1 MSVRIRSLHIYPVK
15 SCAGIDLSESPI
27 DQAGLA
33 FDRRWMV
40 VSGGQF
46 LTQRQLP
53 AMALVQTALDDTHL
67 HLSAPGMADLAVALD
82 GAALHG
88 EPQVVTVWRDTMPAR
103 RDSAQAA
110 AWFSQ
115 FLRRPCEFLRIDV
128 AGAQRSASAEWVG
141 GWLQRHPE
149 EAAGYAQRN
158 LFGFA
163 DGFPLLIAN
172 QSSLDALNGKLA
184 AQGKAAVPM
193 DRFRPN
199 IVVEG
204 ELEAYEED
212 HVASMSVGAVRMAL
226 VKPCTRCSIPDVDQA
241 TGVQHDEPGLTL
253 AATHR
258 LDLGVVFGQNA
269 IVAAPAGSV
278 LRIGDAVDV
287 EFEF

>member
-1 MSVRIRSLHIYPVK
+1 MSLRIRSLHIYPVK
-15 SCAGIDLSESPI
+15 SCAGIDLSESPV

-53 AMALVQTALDDTHL
+53 AMALVKTALDGTHL
-67 HLSAPGMADLAVALD
+67 HLSAPGMPDLAVALD
-82 GAALHG
+82 GAGLHG
-88 EPQVVTVWRDTMPAR
+88 DPQAVTVWRDTMPAQ

-115 FLRRPCEFLRIDV
+115 YLQRPCEFLRIDV
-128 AGAQRSASAEWVG
+128 AGAQRAASAQWVG

-149 EAAGYAQRN
+149 DASHYAERN

-172 QSSLDALNGKLA
+172 QASLDELNGKLA
-184 AQGKAAVPM
+184 AKGKAPVTM
-193 DRFRPN
+193 DRFRAN

-204 ELEAYEED
+204 ELDAYEED

-226 VKPCTRCSIPDVDQA
+226 VKPCTRCTIPDVDQA
-241 TGVQHDEPGLTL
+241 TGVSHDEPGLTL
-253 AATHR
+253 AATR
-258 LDLGVVFGQNA
+258 QLDLGIVFGQNA
-269 IVAAPAGSV
+269 IVAAPAGAV
-278 LRIGDAVDV
+278 LRTGDTVDV
-287 EFEF
+287 EFDF